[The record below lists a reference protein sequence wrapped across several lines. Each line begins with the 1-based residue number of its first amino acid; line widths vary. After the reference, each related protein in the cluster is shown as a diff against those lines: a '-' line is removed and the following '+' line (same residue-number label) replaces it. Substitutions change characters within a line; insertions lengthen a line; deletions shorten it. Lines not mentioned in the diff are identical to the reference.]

1 MLARVLEPEV
11 MDDLEEAVEYND
23 MDFTQV
29 NRSFVDDLIQ
39 YATRGGNAL
48 GRDILDLGTGT
59 ARIPVELCTQIP
71 DVRVMASDASTHMLE
86 LARYNIEIHHMLDRI
101 QLHRGDAKKLIFGR
115 EFFDGVISNSLVH
128 HLPDCQEFFSES
140 LRVLRPCG
148 ILFIRDLFRPESQS
162 EVERLV
168 ALHAGTES
176 ERSQQL
182 FRQSLQAAL
191 TLEEVAKIVSPLGI
205 DPTCIRMTSD
215 RHWTLAY
222 RKPA

>member
-1 MLARVLEPEV
+1 
-11 MDDLEEAVEYND
+11 
-23 MDFTQV
+23 
-29 NRSFVDDLIQ
+29 
-39 YATRGGNAL
+39 
-48 GRDILDLGTGT
+48 
-59 ARIPVELCTQIP
+59 
-71 DVRVMASDASTHMLE
+71 MASDASTQMLE

-140 LRVLRPCG
+140 LRVLRPG
-148 ILFIRDLFRPESQS
+148 GVLFIRDLFRPESQS

-205 DPTCIRMTSD
+205 DPMCIRMTSD

-222 RKPA
+222 RKVA

>member
-1 MLARVLEPEV
+1 MLERVLEPEV
-11 MDDLEEAVEYND
+11 MDDLQEAVEYND

-29 NRSFVDDLIQ
+29 NRSFVNDLIQ
-39 YATRGGNAL
+39 YATQDGTAL

-59 ARIPVELCTQIP
+59 ARIPVELCSQLS
-71 DVRVMASDASTHMLE
+71 DVRVMASDASTQMLE

-205 DPTCIRMTSD
+205 DPMCIRMTSD